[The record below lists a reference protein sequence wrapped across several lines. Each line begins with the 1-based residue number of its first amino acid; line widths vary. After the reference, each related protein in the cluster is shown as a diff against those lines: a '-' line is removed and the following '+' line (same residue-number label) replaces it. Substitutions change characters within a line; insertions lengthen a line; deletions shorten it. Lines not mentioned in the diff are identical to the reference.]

1 MWQDY
6 FARCFEA
13 SNERMAV
20 KTLPRSRFE
29 VIEAKFL
36 FHLLM
41 CCSQIHRAVMVTAKV
56 RRSVAAGRLAK

>member
-1 MWQDY
+1 
-6 FARCFEA
+6 
-13 SNERMAV
+13 MAV